1 MQGAIKYISAALGL
15 VAGTASLVPL
25 PASAQESDA
34 VTAEESR
41 EIEALEPGVDTS
53 NAETSPEASVP
64 AGEPEAGNGATEPG
78 AATEV
83 ERVESGGRVMD
94 RMELGRTEITGN
106 QELPKVLYIVPWQDP
121 SGIPSIELD
130 PNFTEHEVFRRLY
143 PPAYQRELKYY
154 DLLKASEGKE

>member
-1 MQGAIKYISAALGL
+1 MRRHAIQQGLF
-15 VAGTASLVPL
+15 VAGLLLVSGVAGADQTAKPQGHIRL
-25 PASAQESDA
+25 D
-34 VTAEESR
+34 
-41 EIEALEPGVDTS
+41 
-53 NAETSPEASVP
+53 ETVIS
-64 AGEPEAGNGATEPG
+64 
-78 AATEV
+78 
-83 ERVESGGRVMD
+83 
-94 RMELGRTEITGN
+94 GN